1 MGSINVKSAAV
12 LEEERLGSLTSQARS
27 ERDALLKKCDYMIMP
42 DYPLEDVTLWTAYRR
57 DLRGITDQPGFPENI
72 NWPNAPT

>member
-1 MGSINVKSAAV
+1 MSRTLN
-12 LEEERLGSLTSQARS
+12 RSQGKFEA
-27 ERDALLKKCDYMIMP
+27 MP
-42 DYPLEDVTLWTAYRR
+42 DYHLEDVTLWTAYRR